1 MLSSLSAELLTNII
15 RHLPQRDIA
24 HVVVVCKRFL
34 DIGRLILYQ
43 STTLDNTKA
52 NYDETFALLAKDP
65 ALARQCTNLTLKT
78 NTTSR
83 SWTLDHDALAQMSGV
98 ETLVLDGYPFDSA
111 ERLHA
116 FEQLIAEH
124 WSSLSAIE
132 AQYDWKYPR
141 FAHVLD
147 NATFNVKGL
156 KRVVWKEKGL
166 QLPHPELARDSGGDH
181 LAKRL

>member
-15 RHLPQRDIA
+15 KRLPQRDIA
-24 HVVVVCKRFL
+24 HVVAACKRFL
-34 DIGRLILYQ
+34 DIGRPILYQ
-43 STTLDNTKA
+43 STTLDNTKT
-52 NYDETFALLAKDP
+52 NYHETFALLAKDP
-65 ALARQCTNLTLKT
+65 ALARQCTKLTLRT

-83 SWTLDHDALAQMSGV
+83 SWTAWLDHDALAQMSRV
-98 ETLVLDGYPFDSA
+98 ETLVVDGYPFDSA

-132 AQYDWKYPR
+132 VQYDWKYPR

-147 NATFNVKGL
+147 NTTFNVKGL
-156 KRVVWKEKGL
+156 KRVVWKEKGIHYNCS
-166 QLPHPELARDSGGDH
+166 PSIGRYWC
-181 LAKRL
+181 